1 MQRNSTDQD
10 RRLSGAHND
19 LGTLKWITVLLPVL
33 FLVLLELLQ
42 EALLPDFFSSWPGYL
57 LLTGLVLLATLT
69 FAELV
74 FSVIER
80 VQNQLQEQNRELLT
94 LHEAGLIISSEL
106 ELDLLLQ
113 RVVDL
118 ARDLVGCQY
127 GALALKSSQGGVDM
141 FLTSGISSEQRSQ
154 MGPDPES
161 HGLLDYV
168 ITEGKPLRLGEITSH
183 PRSVGFP
190 EEHPEMHTLL
200 AVPIRIGERVL
211 GGLYLAEKANG
222 AEFDEADQ
230 TKLERFAVQAALAIE
245 NARLH
250 RQVRVLA
257 VADERE
263 RIARE
268 MHDSLAQVLGY
279 VNTKAQAIQ
288 ELLRAGKVERAEEHL
303 GQLSGAAREAYVDV
317 RENILGLRITV
328 EGSRTFAEILD
339 DYFERWQDQSDIQ
352 VEFDTST
359 PAPAITSEAE
369 LQLLRIIQEALSN
382 VRKHAHARRATITMR
397 ERDGLLVTT
406 IEDDGTGFDPELLGR
421 GDFPRFGLTIMQ
433 ERAESVGGR
442 FEIGP
447 GTGGGTR
454 IEVELPLSKT
464 RSTARS
470 MTT

>member
-1 MQRNSTDQD
+1 MRRDSTDQD
-10 RRLSGAHND
+10 HTLSGAHHD
-19 LGTLKWITVLLPVL
+19 LGALKWITVLLPVL

-42 EALLPDFFSSWPGYL
+42 EALLPDFFNTWPGYL
-57 LLTGLVLLATLT
+57 LLAGLVLLATLT

-74 FSVIER
+74 FSVIGR

-127 GALALKSSQGGVDM
+127 GALALRSSQGGMEM
-141 FLTSGISSEQRSQ
+141 FLTSGVSPVQRSK

-168 ITEGKPLRLGEITSH
+168 IMEGKPLRLGNVAGHSK
-183 PRSVGFP
+183 SAGFP
-190 EEHPEMHTLL
+190 EVHPEMDTLL
-200 AVPIRIGERVL
+200 AVPILIGERVL
-211 GGLYLAEKANG
+211 GGLYLAEKLNG
-222 AEFDEADQ
+222 EEFDAADQ

-288 ELLRAGKVERAEEHL
+288 ELLRAGKLERGEEHL
-303 GQLSGAAREAYVDV
+303 GQLSSAAREAYVDV

-339 DYFERWQDQSDIQ
+339 DYFERWQDQSDVL
-352 VEFDTST
+352 VEFDTATSAPTIT
-359 PAPAITSEAE
+359 PEAE

-382 VRKHAHARRATITMR
+382 VRKHAGARRATITMQ
-397 ERDGLLVTT
+397 ERDGLLETT
-406 IEDDGTGFDPELLGR
+406 IEDDGIGFAPELLGR
-421 GDFPRFGLTIMQ
+421 ADFPRFGLTIMQ

-447 GTGGGTR
+447 GHDGGTR

-464 RSTARS
+464 RNTARS
-470 MTT
+470 MTA